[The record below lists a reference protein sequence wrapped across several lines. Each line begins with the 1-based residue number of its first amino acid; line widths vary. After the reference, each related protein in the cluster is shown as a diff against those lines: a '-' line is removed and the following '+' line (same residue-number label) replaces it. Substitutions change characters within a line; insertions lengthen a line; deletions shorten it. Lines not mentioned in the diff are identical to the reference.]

1 METGRAAPTRSRPVN
16 QGAEGPALSYARYAV
31 RDLRRLPVRENPRLV
46 VLDYRLTDAPG
57 MRNAQAGEPRSHGH
71 GAVRLFGGFIA
82 AVCVAQDAGEW
93 FLEAQIAPFDTER
106 NGRATMEFSP
116 QILADIY
123 RVVQQHQIA
132 GQARSYGRGEG
143 RN

>member
-1 METGRAAPTRSRPVN
+1 MDYSTGSPKTQSPYSYHRYPV
-16 QGAEGPALSYARYAV
+16 EE
-31 RDLRRLPVRENPRLV
+31 LRRLPVRDNPRCETLS
-46 VLDYRLTDAPG
+46 YELTAAPG
-57 MRNAQAGEPRSHGH
+57 MKNSHTGRPRTHGH